1 LTGFDVFAYNPHV
14 TLRGETI
21 RSGGTVKIAKVETF
35 FAHPDHRN
43 LVFVK
48 VHTDEG
54 IHGIG
59 EAYSVGPDDA
69 TALAVHHFADW
80 LVGEDPGRIEHLWAK
95 MYQGIRFPGGSVINA
110 AISGIE
116 HALWDIAG
124 KRLGVPVYQLLGG
137 NVRDRV
143 RVYQSPGGSTPDE
156 LAANAVRLVETYG
169 YSAVKIGPHPPGSD
183 ELPASAELRGA
194 VARIEAVRK
203 AVGDDVDVAVD
214 PHAKIFEPS
223 RAIALAEAIRPYRPL
238 FLEEPLR
245 PENVD
250 ALARVAARIDVPIA
264 TGEMLYTKF
273 AFRELLVKQAAEVLQ
288 PDVCCAGGILE
299 CKKIAAM
306 AEAFYVTMAPHN
318 PMGPVATA
326 VNVHLVA
333 SIPNFLILEY
343 HPDDA
348 PPRRDLIDEP
358 MKLRDG
364 YLELPTRPGLGI
376 ELNEDAFPRYPFR
389 TWHRGFPTRPDG
401 SLAFI

>member
-1 LTGFDVFAYNPHV
+1 M
-14 TLRGETI
+14 
-21 RSGGTVKIAKVETF
+21 KITRIETF

-54 IHGIG
+54 LHGIG

-69 TALAVHHFADW
+69 TAAAIHHFADW
-80 LVGEDPGRIEHLWAK
+80 LIGEDPGRIEHLWAR

-137 NVRDRV
+137 RCRDRI
-143 RVYQSPGGSTPDE
+143 RVYQSATGATPE
-156 LAANAVRLVETYG
+156 QLAENARELVERYRYT
-169 YSAVKIGPHPPGSD
+169 AIKINPHPPGSD
-183 ELPASAELRGA
+183 AMPWNAAVRGA
-194 VARIEAVRK
+194 VARMEAVRA
-203 AVGDDVDVAVD
+203 AVGEDVDIAVD
-214 PHAKIFEPS
+214 PHAKLFEPS
-223 RAIALAEAIRPYRPL
+223 RAIAMAEAISPYHPL
-238 FLEEPLR
+238 FFEEPIR

-250 ALARVAARIDVPIA
+250 ALAKVAAHTRVPIA
-264 TGEMLYTKF
+264 TGEMLYTRF
-273 AFRELLVKQAAEVLQ
+273 QFREILVKQAADILQ
-288 PDVCCAGGILE
+288 PDVCCAGGLLE

-326 VNVHLVA
+326 VNVHLA
-333 SIPNFLILEY
+333 AAIPNFLILEY
-343 HPDDA
+343 HPDDE
-348 PPRRDLIDEP
+348 PPRRDLVDEP
-358 MKLRDG
+358 MKLVDG
-364 YLELPTRPGLGI
+364 YLDLPTRPGLGI

-389 TWHRGFPTRPDG
+389 TWHRGIPTRADG